1 MKNLFN
7 ILKKYKYYL
16 CCFICILLILRIVY
30 SRYNYLFIKNDKTF
44 IPDIYSIT
52 FTILLISLLQYFRY
66 MNKHYPNRDTM
77 IKRFLRNNQEVK
89 NTLSYIIEGYHS
101 VYTSR
106 FVDLDKYLKRFKAY
120 VKFRYLTTTF
130 YRAGFKFYY
139 HLKRFNFE
147 RLTFKGF
154 ISSISLLLCALFM
167 YYVVFVEPYYY
178 NKFSYNHIG
187 VVFIMLLINTILS
200 SWANQFI
207 DKEMQEEDE
216 KFTVKFTE
224 HRKELVQL
232 KMELEALLMKI
243 TDKDGEIYKHN
254 LNRLKETKELLI
266 RIDDKLNRIKE
277 KYGK

>member
-1 MKNLFN
+1 
-7 ILKKYKYYL
+7 
-16 CCFICILLILRIVY
+16 
-30 SRYNYLFIKNDKTF
+30 
-44 IPDIYSIT
+44 
-52 FTILLISLLQYFRY
+52 
-66 MNKHYPNRDTM
+66 
-77 IKRFLRNNQEVK
+77 
-89 NTLSYIIEGYHS
+89 
-101 VYTSR
+101 
-106 FVDLDKYLKRFKAY
+106 
-120 VKFRYLTTTF
+120 
-130 YRAGFKFYY
+130 
-139 HLKRFNFE
+139 
-147 RLTFKGF
+147 
-154 ISSISLLLCALFM
+154 M